1 MTRKDIDLSR
11 RKILAGI
18 GAAGVASVGAGL
30 GTSAYFS
37 DTESFDGNTLAA
49 GELDLK
55 VDWEE
60 HYNYPQL
67 LGFEDP
73 AANLEYAPVRDL
85 EDIPEETD
93 PDGWMPF
100 PPGTDDGDDT
110 PDPMLYV
117 YDGNESETTDVDQY
131 MLDTAIESFPDA
143 ENDGSAEFPLE
154 AMYPDLDPC
163 EVLADVGTPAT
174 SDLASYTTDDPETL
188 GRTDNADT
196 RLDDESA
203 APMINLTDVKPG
215 DFGEVTFSTHLCDNP
230 GYLWMAM
237 PGGLDLDENGLTEPE
252 AGSEGEE
259 EGVVELADEIQT
271 AIWYDNDCDNLVDR
285 EEKLDIMAIADT
297 SGSISGDEMATI
309 EDAAN
314 VFVDFLPEDQIDGED
329 RVRAGLLTMNGPSD
343 SGDPPSGGDDQPV
356 LQKGMG
362 PLSQFDTDGDDNA
375 NVGEFLPDVGYGN
388 TPMPYALDL
397 ARKVLQDQ
405 GRGDAR
411 QVILLVTDGLP
422 DYVGSGDS
430 TLPYIVED
438 SGTGDT
444 YTSDE
449 YDGSSNGSTTCTEL
463 DETGGV
469 ADDIKGEG
477 IDILGVGIA
486 LGDTDCDDGGIV
498 AGDTFLQCQVTGL
511 APTPN
516 TCEPNQFFDVDNY
529 DDLEDVAEDIG
540 MQLVGGDATG
550 EQVIFRGTLREAET
564 LLTDGNGF
572 PLDADRDT
580 AGRQCFQ
587 PWQTHCFGFSWWL
600 PYDVGNHVQSD
611 KAGFDIGFYTEQCRH
626 NDGSG
631 ADDGTETPEQPA

>member
-1 MTRKDIDLSR
+1 MSNENIGLSR

-37 DTESFDGNTLAA
+37 DVESFDGNTIAA

-67 LGFEDP
+67 LGFDDP
-73 AANLEYAPVRDL
+73 TANLEYAPVRDL
-85 EDIPEETD
+85 EAIPSETD

-131 MLDTAIESFPDA
+131 MMDTAIESFPDA

-154 AMYPDLDPC
+154 AMYPNLDAC
-163 EVLADVGTPAT
+163 DVLADVGDPET
-174 SDLASYTTDDPETL
+174 SDLSSYTTADPETL

-196 RLDDESA
+196 RFDDGSA

-252 AGSEGEE
+252 AESEGEE
-259 EGVVELADEIQT
+259 EDVVELADEIQT

-297 SGSISGDEMATI
+297 SGSINGSQMDII
-309 EDAAN
+309 ESAAN
-314 VFVDFLPEDQIDGED
+314 TFVDFLPEDQIDGED
-329 RVRAGLLTMNGPSD
+329 RVRAGLLTMNGPGD
-343 SGDPPSGGDDQPV
+343 SGEDLPDQPV

-362 PLSQFDTDGDDNA
+362 PLSQFDEDNDGDAD
-375 NVGEFLPDVGYGN
+375 VGESLPEQGNGN
-388 TPMPYALDL
+388 TPMPHALDL

-422 DYVGSGDS
+422 DYVSSGP
-430 TLPYIVED
+430 TVPYTVED
-438 SGTGDT
+438 PDTGDT
-444 YTSDE
+444 YTSE
-449 YDGSSNGSTTCTEL
+449 NYDGNSDGASSCTEL
-463 DETGGV
+463 DETGDV

-477 IDILGVGIA
+477 IDILGVGIDI
-486 LGDTDCDDGGIV
+486 GDTSCQEEDDDGNLVTI
-498 AGDTFLQCQVTGL
+498 AGDTFLQCRVTGL
-511 APTPN
+511 APSPD
-516 TCEPNQFFDVDNY
+516 TCEPNQFFDVDDY
-529 DDLEDVAEDIG
+529 ADLEDVAEDIG

-550 EQVIFRGTLREAET
+550 EQIIFRGTLREAET
-564 LLTDGNGF
+564 LLTDGNGY

-580 AGRQCFQ
+580 EGRQCFQ
-587 PWQTHCFGFSWWL
+587 PWQTHCFGFSWCL

-611 KAGFDIGFYTEQCRH
+611 EAGFDIGFYTEQCRH
-626 NDGSG
+626 NDG
-631 ADDGTETPEQPA
+631 EQEAV